1 MELNSI
7 NFFKLHDYLDKH
19 VVEMVYP
26 PGFKHT
32 NRMFILAFNT
42 CFPGVSRFWLE
53 TYIMNTYL
61 SLKYGIDKE
70 KVDTIYGSMTA
81 TEVVTWF
88 KVH

>member
-1 MELNSI
+1 MELNLL
-7 NFFKLHDYLDKH
+7 NTKKLTDYLDQH

-42 CFPGVSRFWLE
+42 CFPDVSRFWLE

-61 SLKYGIDKE
+61 PEKYGINEE